1 MVIKCHSINKW
12 QYWDW
17 NPRYLNSK
25 SMYFTT
31 VPELKQLRIVTA
43 ANNNKKTKMIALC
56 YSMLPQR
63 HKLQPFGFNPLSIA
77 FMLRV

>member
-1 MVIKCHSINKW
+1 MVIKCHTINKW

-25 SMYFTT
+25 SMYFTI

-43 ANNNKKTKMIALC
+43 ANNNNKTKVIARL
-56 YSMLPQR
+56 L
-63 HKLQPFGFNPLSIA
+63 
-77 FMLRV
+77 